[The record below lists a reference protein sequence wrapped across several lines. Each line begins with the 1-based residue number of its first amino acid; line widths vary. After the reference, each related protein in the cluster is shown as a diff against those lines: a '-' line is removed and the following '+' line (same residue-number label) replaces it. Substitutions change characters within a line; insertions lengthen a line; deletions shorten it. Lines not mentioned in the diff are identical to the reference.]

1 MARKG
6 EKCSGIRFISQVQG
20 VAGIHARR
28 GEQGICY
35 SGGTWVAWQGTPL
48 LQPLRPVHWAAALR
62 LSSTPPLLPGE
73 APQSSGVER
82 QQRADEVAL
91 VPLHAALAQAAGA
104 DGAIVRLHVVLVRH
118 LAVAGEGRGGWR
130 SAG

>member
-1 MARKG
+1 MALDSFLKSRVWRAYMQG
-6 EKCSGIRFISQVQG
+6 EG
-20 VAGIHARR
+20 AGHLLFWGHRR
-28 GEQGICY
+28 
-35 SGGTWVAWQGTPL
+35 VAWQGTPL
-48 LQPLRPVHWAAALR
+48 LQPLGAGHWAPALR
-62 LSSTPPLLPGE
+62 GSRMQPLLPGE
-73 APQSSGVER
+73 APQGSGVER

-118 LAVAGEGRGGWR
+118 LEVAGEGRGGWG